1 MELLLDLL
9 IIFSLR
15 VADVAL
21 STVRIVLL
29 GRGSR
34 WRAAGLGTLES
45 LVWIIA
51 AARVLSGITD
61 PARMAAFA
69 LGFGAGTLIGVTV
82 ERWMAIGEVMVRIV
96 APSASPSAS
105 SALAEAGY
113 AFTVVAGDRAGDAV
127 RVTFGVIPRKEAGN
141 VLRLVRGVNPHAV
154 VTVESSS
161 LVSGVSTAGR
171 PLA

>member
-1 MELLLDLL
+1 VELLLDLA
-9 IIFSLR
+9 IIFTLR

-34 WRAAGLGTLES
+34 WRAAGLGTVES

-61 PARMAAFA
+61 PVRMGAFA
-69 LGFGAGTLIGVTV
+69 LGFGAGTLLGVTV

-96 APSASPSAS
+96 APTSSPSAAT
-105 SALAEAGY
+105 ALIEAGY
-113 AFTVVAGDRAGDAV
+113 RFTVVSGDHAGDAV
-127 RVTFGVIPRKEAGN
+127 RVTFGVVSRRDAPN
-141 VLRLVRGVNPHAV
+141 VLQIVHAINPQAIVTTEPSARVTAV
-154 VTVESSS
+154 SSN
-161 LVSGVSTAGR
+161 GR
-171 PLA
+171 ALR